1 MTTHRELVERAAR
14 WLLTS
19 AKCPVVITEMT
30 SGAPETPDAIGFTGH
45 RSTLIECK
53 TSMADFRA
61 DAGKASRRR
70 ESGIRRQDTAN
81 ARHWMGTVLGDYR
94 YYLVAETL
102 ADKVLAALEADD
114 SPWGLLVAPIDK
126 RRRLVRRRDALDRAV
141 DNTHIAEM
149 SLLVSAIRRIGSV
162 RTRNRNWPGWAV
174 NVRAYVMHSRG
185 EPRATMGIVPEE

>member
-1 MTTHRELVERAAR
+1 MTTHRELVERAAK
-14 WLLTS
+14 WLLVR
-19 AKCPVVITEMT
+19 CPVVITEMT

-45 RSTLIECK
+45 RSTLVECK

-61 DAGKASRRR
+61 DAGKPSRRR
-70 ESGIRRQDTAN
+70 EMRRQDTTN

-141 DNTHIAEM
+141 ENTHIAEM
-149 SLLVSAIRRIGSV
+149 SLLVSAVRRIGSA
-162 RTRNRNWPGWAV
+162 RNRHPGSPGWYA
-174 NVRAYVMHSRG
+174 NVRVYVMHSRD